1 MSLCIQ
7 ANWGIECKCKG
18 YTMDQGR
25 EVFFLYPPSVLE
37 EQLLNIVVQAEY
49 EVYLLKDHQKAP
61 LLLADYP
68 DAILFVNID
77 ERLRGDSWEDWIAR
91 LMASEQTSSVKVG
104 ILSYNDDPALA
115 QYYLM
120 DLSVP
125 CGFIKLKLGLKESA
139 KILLTVL
146 EANEARGK
154 RRFVRAAVPSN
165 NTARFNMRQAGEVY
179 RGSIIDISVAGAA
192 CTFESEVDLAVGDSV
207 GDMQLNL
214 RGRNVSVT
222 GSVAGTRSVDGRKIY
237 VILFREGSDDRI
249 RHKLH
254 DFIHSTL
261 QIEMDRKLQNIQVHT

>member
-1 MSLCIQ
+1 
-7 ANWGIECKCKG
+7 
-18 YTMDQGR
+18 MDQGR

-61 LLLADYP
+61 ILLADYP
-68 DAILFVNID
+68 NSIVFVNID
-77 ERLRGDSWEDWIAR
+77 ERIRGDSWIEWVAR
-91 LMASEQTSSVKVG
+91 LMDGEATRSVKVG
-104 ILSYNDDPALA
+104 VLSYNEDPALA

-154 RRFVRAAVPSN
+154 RRFVRATVPSSS
-165 NTARFNMRQAGEVY
+165 TARFNVRMAGEVH
-179 RGSIIDISVAGAA
+179 RGNIIDVSVAGMAF
-192 CTFESEVDLAVGDSV
+192 TFEDRVDLSV
-207 GDMQLNL
+207 GDTVSDVQLNL
-214 RGRNVSVT
+214 RGRNITIT
-222 GSVAGTRSVDGRKIY
+222 GKVAGTRNVEGRQIY
-237 VILFREGSDDRI
+237 VLMFDETSDDRI

-261 QIEMDRKLQNIQVHT
+261 QSEMDRKLQSIKVTQ